1 MNSFTLIPAIDIMD
15 GQCVRLQQGDAQRL
29 TNYPDAPAVVAEAFQ
44 KEGASRLH
52 IVDLDGAFAGKPAN
66 LATIKSIRDAVTI
79 TVEVGGGI
87 RTEED
92 IKNYLDIGV
101 DHVIIGTRALEDKRF
116 LGEMVRKFGASKIII
131 GADAR
136 NGYLSTRGWTSDS
149 KILAIPFLQEVV
161 AQTGVG
167 TVIFTDIAR
176 DGMFNSPNFD
186 ALEKV
191 CGIGNLQVIASG
203 GVGSDKDIRSL
214 IQLKQPNLIG
224 AIVGKAIHDGRLSL
238 HDALKAA
245 KNI

>member
-1 MNSFTLIPAIDIMD
+1 MD
-15 GQCVRLQQGDAQRL
+15 GQCVRLQQGDAQRR
-29 TNYPDAPAVVAEAFQ
+29 TNYPDAPAVVAQAFQ

-245 KNI
+245 NNI